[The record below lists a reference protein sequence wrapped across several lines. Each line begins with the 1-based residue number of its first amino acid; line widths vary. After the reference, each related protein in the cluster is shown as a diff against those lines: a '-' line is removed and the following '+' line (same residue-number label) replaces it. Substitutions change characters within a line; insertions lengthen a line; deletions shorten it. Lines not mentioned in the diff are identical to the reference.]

1 MHGVS
6 HLSPDDLPPAP
17 PPTHHGVRQLI
28 GQHPLAYQSRHASME
43 SIGYNM
49 TVNMEQLGNL
59 APPPA
64 PPTQPHFSRPLTS
77 PPQPPRPQKQP
88 LTSSASSMI
97 DLSQS
102 QIRLSPLERTTS
114 HISLNMY
121 GPRPVMEAAPSDGG
135 RSSSNSQLSRHMSQ
149 VAARSTPGGQGAAR
163 PRMTRSQSHLGGGQQ
178 QPLPRRPGSGDLG
191 GVTGS
196 TEHLDRYN
204 RKWY

>member
-1 MHGVS
+1 M
-6 HLSPDDLPPAP
+6 PPPP

-49 TVNMEQLGNL
+49 TGGMEQLGP
-59 APPPA
+59 PPPA
-64 PPTQPHFSRPLTS
+64 PPVSMPPPLRAT
-77 PPQPPRPQKQP
+77 PPGPPRPAKP
-88 LTSSASSMI
+88 LSSSASSMI

-204 RKWY
+204 RK